1 MPIQKSIPNQRII
14 AGQVIDTSEITFVS
28 NPGYTTEGESLIV
41 TKELDFIEVLLDSST
56 TDHVIIK
63 SLTQTKIKP
72 IWGLIDEEYSEITIG
87 KGACVELYFSFGN
100 WYVVSSDG
108 IKMEE
113 LSN

>member
-1 MPIQKSIPNQRII
+1 MPIQRSIPSQRII
-14 AGQVIDTSEITFVS
+14 AGQVINTSEITFVS
-28 NPGYTTEGESLIV
+28 NPSYTTEGEALIV
-41 TKELDFIEVLLDSST
+41 TKELDMIEVVLDSSS

-63 SLTQTKIKP
+63 ALTKTKIKP
-72 IWGLIDEEYSEITIG
+72 IWGLIDEEYSEINIG

-113 LSN
+113 LN